1 METLQTFTMSAHP
14 SIELRNLSLG
24 YPGKSLL
31 NNVSLSIEP
40 GVLTSL
46 QGRNGTGKSSL
57 LRCIAG
63 LAKPNS
69 GDVFISNHSIYELK
83 PLERS
88 RLIGTLWT
96 DKIRL
101 PGLTLRDLV
110 WMGTYNARTASKSAD
125 LNSITDECIDRLS
138 LKDLAQQPLD
148 QLSDGEL
155 QKGMIARALAQKPA
169 FLLLDEPTTYLDYV
183 AKEELMQTLLGICRN
198 NGPGILFTSHDLDI
212 IGKHAQ
218 CKLELKN
225 NCIST
230 LG

>member
-1 METLQTFTMSAHP
+1 MSAQH
-14 SIELRNLSLG
+14 SIELHKLSLS

-31 NNVSLSIEP
+31 TDVSLTLEG

-46 QGRNGTGKSSL
+46 QGRNGTGKSTL

-63 LAKPNS
+63 LAKPSS
-69 GDVFISNHSIYELK
+69 GDVLISGQSIFKLQ

-88 RLIGTLWT
+88 RLMGTLWT
-96 DKIRL
+96 DKVRL

-110 WMGTYNARTASKSAD
+110 WMGTYNARTSISSAG
-125 LNSITDECIDRLS
+125 LNKITDECIDMMC
-138 LKDLAQQPLD
+138 LKDLEQQPLD

-155 QKGMIARALAQKPA
+155 QKAMIARALAQKPS

-183 AKEELMQTLLGICRN
+183 AKEELMVTLRRVCQG

-212 IGKHAQ
+212 IGKYAQ
-218 CKLELKN
+218 QKLELKN
-225 NCIST
+225 ECIS
-230 LG
+230 LIG